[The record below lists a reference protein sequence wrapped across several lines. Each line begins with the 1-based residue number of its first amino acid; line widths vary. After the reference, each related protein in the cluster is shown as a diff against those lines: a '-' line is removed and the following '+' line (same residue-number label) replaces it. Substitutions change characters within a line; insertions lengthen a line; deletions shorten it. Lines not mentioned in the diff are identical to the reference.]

1 MGARC
6 ASHLSGVR
14 PDGCW
19 LLTEAPACTC
29 LHAECS
35 AFPVPRPSSLS
46 GCPDTPA
53 GTAQQKAATPTY
65 PVRWLA
71 KCTCTLPGAPAPE
84 MPSHQTGRPLWKVR
98 CASRAIA
105 AVDCLHALH
114 HLTMHLSSQC
124 LLSLKQPLSPAL
136 STAGG
141 QSWSSSAAGLVVRV
155 RSISNDTGSA
165 AAAVVSVCR
174 RAGPET
180 VASCLA
186 GSDNDCNGLAGR
198 DDPSRSRLLPP
209 APVAVGAVPR
219 KHVRRV
225 PPTQRWA
232 ARGSSRR
239 LGRGRK

>member
-1 MGARC
+1 MVFSTVAVAPGSPCLQRHAHQRHMGARC

-84 MPSHQTGRPLWKVR
+84 MPSHQTGRPPWKVR
-98 CASRAIA
+98 CASRANAAAAALQTLHHNRTVYAPAQSSLALQQSLPLLLPLQAASPGAAALRAWWFESAASPTIPARQLQRWCLCA
-105 AVDCLHALH
+105 AVLA
-114 HLTMHLSSQC
+114 Q
-124 LLSLKQPLSPAL
+124 KLSPA
-136 STAGG
+136 A
-141 QSWSSSAAGLVVRV
+141 
-155 RSISNDTGSA
+155 
-165 AAAVVSVCR
+165 
-174 RAGPET
+174 
-180 VASCLA
+180 
-186 GSDNDCNGLAGR
+186 
-198 DDPSRSRLLPP
+198 
-209 APVAVGAVPR
+209 
-219 KHVRRV
+219 
-225 PPTQRWA
+225 
-232 ARGSSRR
+232 
-239 LGRGRK
+239 